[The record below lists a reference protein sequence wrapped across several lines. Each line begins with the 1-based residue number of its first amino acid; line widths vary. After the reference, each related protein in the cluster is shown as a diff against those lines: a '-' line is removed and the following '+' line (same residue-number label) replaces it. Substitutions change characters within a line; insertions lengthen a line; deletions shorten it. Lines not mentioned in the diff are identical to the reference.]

1 MSQVSQ
7 NSNKQTIHIEKNIFY
22 VWFWRFSHVYVQL
35 LPKGRMCFF
44 IGVCKYCCAQDFSS
58 SSLSSFQ
65 SLDLEVI
72 PNKRREMATQYYRD
86 NTHPKGLCSPYRRRR
101 FGLLIFILLGFFFY
115 FVPWELPASLKGAG
129 FSSLSRA
136 NVVKLIK
143 SKKVEV
149 GEIYGLLHIVTGDN
163 EQEHIL
169 SNVHLDPTVSVEMSV
184 YAAGDTSL
192 DWEKERQ
199 TLDDNY
205 PIVVFSKVYY
215 FPPQL
220 FANYR
225 DLNIFTDILLVNMM
239 SLFIVQELIPIRQF
253 IQLFIECQTATGGI

>member
-1 MSQVSQ
+1 
-7 NSNKQTIHIEKNIFY
+7 
-22 VWFWRFSHVYVQL
+22 
-35 LPKGRMCFF
+35 
-44 IGVCKYCCAQDFSS
+44 
-58 SSLSSFQ
+58 
-65 SLDLEVI
+65 
-72 PNKRREMATQYYRD
+72 MATQYYKD
-86 NTHPKGLCSPYRRRR
+86 NTHPKGLCSPFRRRR

-192 DWEKERQ
+192 DWEKEKQ
-199 TLDDNY
+199 TLDVNY
-205 PIVVFSKVYY
+205 PIVVFSKTYCPYSSNAKRLLAAYDIQPPPKIIEVDIRDDGNMIKHILTRLTHHST
-215 FPPQL
+215 FP
-220 FANYR
+220 NIIIR
-225 DLNIFTDILLVNMM
+225 GKSIGGSDDLNKLHTNKTLVEM
-239 SLFIVQELIPIRQF
+239 
-253 IQLFIECQTATGGI
+253 IEQAGATPRSDGSEK

>member
-1 MSQVSQ
+1 
-7 NSNKQTIHIEKNIFY
+7 
-22 VWFWRFSHVYVQL
+22 
-35 LPKGRMCFF
+35 
-44 IGVCKYCCAQDFSS
+44 
-58 SSLSSFQ
+58 
-65 SLDLEVI
+65 
-72 PNKRREMATQYYRD
+72 MATQYYRD
-86 NTHPKGLCSPYRRRR
+86 NTHPKGLCSPFRRRR

-225 DLNIFTDILLVNMM
+225 DLNIFTDILPVIMM
-239 SLFIVQELIPIRQF
+239 SLFIVQKLIPIRQF
-253 IQLFIECQTATGGI
+253 IQLFIDCQTATGGIWHPATSEDYWSGHQRWTIWLCFQYYNWQLTFLLPRWWEYDQTHPNTVDTPLYVP